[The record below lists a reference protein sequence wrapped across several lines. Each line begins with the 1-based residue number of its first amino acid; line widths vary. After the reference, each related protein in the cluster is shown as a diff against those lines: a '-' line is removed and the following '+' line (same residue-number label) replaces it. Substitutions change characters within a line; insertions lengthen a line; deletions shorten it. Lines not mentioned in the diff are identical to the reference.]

1 MYLKHT
7 GPSKHIQR
15 SALEDFI
22 NFFEQNPNLV
32 TGRLNVVS
40 ATTKNNTKYSGLS

>member
-15 SALEDFI
+15 SADFI
-22 NFFEQNPNLV
+22 NFFEQNSNLV

-40 ATTKNNTKYSGLS
+40 ATTKKQYKI